1 MKYTLDWLENPEIF
15 EVNRLCA
22 HSDHEYFTEDGDLRQ
37 SLNGLWKFSYS
48 EKPSER
54 PADFYRSDFD
64 VSGFDDIKV
73 PGHIQ
78 LQGYGKPQYVNTQ
91 YSWEGQEQLI
101 PPQIPKNCNPVGSY
115 VKFFDVDRTLLG
127 KKTYISLQGV
137 ETAFYVWLNGEFVG
151 YSEDSF
157 TPSEFDI
164 TPVIKEKEN

>member
-22 HSDHEYFTEDGDLRQ
+22 HSDHEYFTEDGGFRQ

-54 PADFYRSDFD
+54 PADFYGNDFD

-91 YSWEGQEQLI
+91 YS
-101 PPQIPKNCNPVGSY
+101 
-115 VKFFDVDRTLLG
+115 
-127 KKTYISLQGV
+127 
-137 ETAFYVWLNGEFVG
+137 
-151 YSEDSF
+151 
-157 TPSEFDI
+157 
-164 TPVIKEKEN
+164 